1 MADSL
6 PSTCIVG
13 LGSPNGDDQF
23 GWLVADRLA
32 GETRRRQ
39 LSNACVRRATT
50 PAQVLD
56 WLDDIDQL
64 LLIDACRGQASLGEL
79 MRLEWPALE
88 IEQIRG
94 SGSHDYT
101 IWQTLELAA
110 RLGSLPR
117 HCHLWCAA
125 AQQFNPGQQLSP
137 SLLAL
142 VPSVVDDVI
151 GWLMK

>member
-23 GWLVADRLA
+23 GWLVVERLA
-32 GETRRRQ
+32 LEINQNGPAAVIT
-39 LSNACVRRATT
+39 RRATT
-50 PAQVLD
+50 PSQLLN
-56 WLDDIDQL
+56 WLDGIDRM
-64 LLIDACRGQASLGEL
+64 LLIDACRGQTSPADLL
-79 MRLEWPALE
+79 RLEWPSLE
-88 IEQIRG
+88 IEKIRG
-94 SGSHDYT
+94 SGSHDYAV
-101 IWQTLELAA
+101 WQTLELAS

-125 AQQFNPGQQLSP
+125 GQQFNPGQQLSP

-142 VPSVVDDVI
+142 VPRVVDDVI
-151 GWLMK
+151 GWLTK

>member
-6 PSTCIVG
+6 PSTCVVG

-23 GWLVADRLA
+23 GWLVADRLTA
-32 GETRRRQ
+32 ESSRRQ
-39 LSNACVRRATT
+39 LSHVFVRRALS
-50 PAQVLD
+50 PAQLLD

-64 LLIDACRGQASLGEL
+64 LLIDACRGLTSPRVLL
-79 MRLEWPALE
+79 HLEWPARE

-94 SGSHDYT
+94 SGSHNYNV
-101 IWQTLELAA
+101 WQTLELAS

-117 HCHLWCAA
+117 HCHLWCAGG
-125 AQQFNPGQQLSP
+125 QQFDPGQQLSP

-142 VPSVVDDVI
+142 VPQVVDDVI
-151 GWLMK
+151 GWLTK